1 MSAENMAF
9 VREIF
14 DAWHTGDFEA
24 LGDAFSPNVRW
35 VGLKPE
41 EGDCNGSDEVV
52 QLLRDRAAQGVRV
65 GLEELIDLGEQVVAV
80 VHTSGRPDLPPGERL
95 IFVTVTLRAG
105 SVVAMQSF
113 HSRDEALS
121 AGPALDLR

>member
-1 MSAENMAF
+1 MGAENVAF
-9 VREIF
+9 VRGIFEAWHAGDF
-14 DAWHTGDFEA
+14 DALDR
-24 LGDAFSPNVRW
+24 AFSLDVQW

-41 EGDCNGSDEVV
+41 EGDCNGSAEVV
-52 QLLRDRAAQGVRV
+52 QLLRDRAAQGVQV
-65 GLEELIDLGEQVVAV
+65 EPEELIDLGDHVVAV
-80 VHTSGRPDLPPGERL
+80 VRTSGRPDLPPGERL
-95 IFVTVTLRAG
+95 IFVTVTLHGR